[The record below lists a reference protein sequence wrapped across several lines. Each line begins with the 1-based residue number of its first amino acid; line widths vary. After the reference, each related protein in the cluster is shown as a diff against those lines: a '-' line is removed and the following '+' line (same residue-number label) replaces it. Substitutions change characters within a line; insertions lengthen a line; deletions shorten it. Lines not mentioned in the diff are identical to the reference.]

1 MEIKIPSL
9 VTKQGGPSL
18 LTVNKMGDGSMCGDK
33 SEERW
38 EEPEESLIIAFKK
51 DVEVLNFIIF

>member
-1 MEIKIPSL
+1 MEIKIL
-9 VTKQGGPSL
+9 VTKQGGASF
-18 LTVNKMGDGSMCGDK
+18 LTVNKVGEGSMCGDK
-33 SEERW
+33 SEERR

>member
-1 MEIKIPSL
+1 MEIKILSL

-18 LTVNKMGDGSMCGDK
+18 LTVNKVGEGFMCGDK
-33 SEERW
+33 SEERR
-38 EEPEESLIIAFKK
+38 EEPEEGFIIAFKK